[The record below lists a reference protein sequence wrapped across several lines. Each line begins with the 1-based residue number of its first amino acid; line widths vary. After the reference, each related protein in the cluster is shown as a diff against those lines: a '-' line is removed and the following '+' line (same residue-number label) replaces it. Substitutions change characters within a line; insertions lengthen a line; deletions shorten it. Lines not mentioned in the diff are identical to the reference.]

1 MNNLVVETIK
11 AHDGLE
17 EDIIDVNS
25 QRSIEEVTVL
35 KIYVGW
41 LRIVFSLKVKI
52 LYVKTLIK
60 SFLVKV

>member
-41 LRIVFSLKVKI
+41 LRIFFSLKVKI
-52 LYVKTLIK
+52 LYVKTLN
-60 SFLVKV
+60 KVISS

>member
-41 LRIVFSLKVKI
+41 LRIFFSLKVKI